1 MTNTYEKM
9 FSYFFLQNAMYMPLM
24 AEHMMQARRL
34 AGWIG
39 GGGAWK

>member
-1 MTNTYEKM
+1 MTNTDEKI
-9 FSYFFLQNAMYMPLM
+9 FHIFLQNAMYMPWM

-39 GGGAWK
+39 GWGAWK